1 MSGVIAEILV
11 GLLAAL
17 ILLAAAW
24 DIRKRQIPNA
34 LNGVIALL
42 AIPFWWASGLHL
54 WPDVAIHVGVA
65 AAVLALFAVA
75 FAIGAMGG
83 GDVKML
89 AGVALW
95 LNPEAVL
102 ALLVIMSVAGGVL
115 TMFMMARHRLTKAK
129 HQLEIPYGVAI
140 AIGGFWLIG
149 ERFLNQFA

>member
-24 DIRKRQIPNA
+24 DIRKREIPNA
-34 LNGVIALL
+34 LNAVIALA

-54 WPDVAIHVGVA
+54 WPDVVIHIGVA

-75 FAIGAMGG
+75 FAMGAMGG

-95 LNPEAVL
+95 LNP
-102 ALLVIMSVAGGVL
+102 
-115 TMFMMARHRLTKAK
+115 
-129 HQLEIPYGVAI
+129 AI
-140 AIGGFWLIG
+140 SPLIT
-149 ERFLNQFA
+149 